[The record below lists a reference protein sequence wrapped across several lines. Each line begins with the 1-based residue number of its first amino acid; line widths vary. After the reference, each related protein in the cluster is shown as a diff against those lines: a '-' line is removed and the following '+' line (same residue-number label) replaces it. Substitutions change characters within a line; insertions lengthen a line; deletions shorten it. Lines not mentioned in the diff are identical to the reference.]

1 MESVEGKLV
10 YTPTENYNGVDKSS
24 YTISDGNGGEITKEL
39 TINIE
44 SVNDKPV
51 ATVITATGTNDQ
63 PLTIDVL
70 SGASDLD
77 GDELTI
83 TTATN
88 GDHGTVEIVDGKLVY
103 TPAENYNGTDKISYT
118 ISDGNGGE
126 ITKEL
131 TINIESVNDKPV
143 ATIITAD
150 GTEDQILTI
159 DVLSGAS
166 DLDGDDLTIT
176 NATNG
181 EHGTVSILDGKLVY
195 TPTENYNGVDK
206 ISYTISDGNGG
217 EITKELTINI
227 ESVNDKPVATVITAT
242 GTNDQPLT
250 IDVLSGASDLDGD
263 ELTITTA
270 TNGDH
275 GTVEIVDGK
284 LVYTPAENYNGTDK
298 ISYTISDGNGGEI
311 TKELTINIESVNDK
325 PVATIITADG
335 TEDQILTIDVLS
347 GASDLDGDDLT
358 ITNAT
363 NGEHGT
369 VSILDGK
376 LVYTPT
382 ENYNGV
388 DKSSYTISDGNGGE
402 ITKELTINIESV
414 NDKPVATVITATGT
428 EDQTLTI
435 DVLSGAS
442 DLDGDELTITTAT
455 NGDHGTVEIVDG
467 KLVYTPAENYNGQDK
482 ISYTISDGNG
492 GEITK
497 ELTINIESVNDKPV
511 ATIITADGTEDE
523 TLTIDVLAGA
533 SDADGDELIIT
544 GITQGEHGTVEI
556 VDGKIVYTPTENYN
570 GQDKISYTISD
581 GKGGEIT
588 KELTIN
594 IESVNDKPVAT
605 IIK

>member
-325 PVATIITADG
+325 PVATVITATG
-335 TEDQILTIDVLS
+335 TNDQPLTIDVLS
-347 GASDLDGDDLT
+347 GASDLDGDT
-358 ITNAT
+358 
-363 NGEHGT
+363 
-369 VSILDGK
+369 
-376 LVYTPT
+376 
-382 ENYNGV
+382 
-388 DKSSYTISDGNGGE
+388 
-402 ITKELTINIESV
+402 
-414 NDKPVATVITATGT
+414 
-428 EDQTLTI
+428 
-435 DVLSGAS
+435 
-442 DLDGDELTITTAT
+442 LTITTAT

-467 KLVYTPAENYNGQDK
+467 KLVYTPTENYNGVDK

-497 ELTINIESVNDKPV
+497 ELMINVKSVNDAPV
-511 ATIITADGTEDE
+511 IIEN
-523 TLTIDVLAGA
+523 IDDQIIYKGENFELNIN
-533 SDADGDELIIT
+533 DKFNDIDGDNLTYTATANGGELPSWLSFNGET
-544 GITQGEHGTVEI
+544 GIFTGIATNLEDLNI
-556 VDGKIVYTPTENYN
+556 NIK
-570 GQDKISYTISD
+570 ISD
-581 GKGGEIT
+581 GKEEIETNFKIEVEARSIKSGLVGEEGDDVLTAEEGANLLEGGAGDDILNYNGDNVFGNGWYAWNVGTPDNPINGEKVEVKPRYGSYDIFDGGEGY
-588 KELTIN
+588 
-594 IESVNDKPVAT
+594 D
-605 IIK
+605 